1 MANWR
6 DGIPRRL
13 FGTANI
19 DRRHFEIGYMIK
31 IIFVKDE
38 LLEWDRTF
46 SGFRGSENS
55 RRYRFEN

>member
-1 MANWR
+1 M
-6 DGIPRRL
+6 

-19 DRRHFEIGYMIK
+19 DQRHFEIGYMIK